1 MPPKDSAGVPAGA
14 AGLSV
19 VVAGGGTAGHIEPAM
34 NLADALRRRNPD
46 ITVTA
51 LGTPTGMENTL
62 VPARGYELR
71 HVPRVPLPRRPNLDL
86 MRLPA
91 TLRGAVRAAG
101 RALDDV
107 GADVVVGFG
116 GYVSVPAYLAARKRK
131 LPIVVHEAN
140 ARPGV
145 ANRLGARLTPFVAVT
160 ARADDLRGAR
170 LLGIPL
176 RRTISTLDRGAARA
190 EARKHFGL
198 EEDRPTLLVFG
209 GSLGARRLNE
219 AATGAA
225 AALRAAG
232 IQVLH
237 SVGREHAESISVP
250 AEPGRAP
257 YVVVPYLERMDLA
270 YAAADV
276 ALCRAGAMTC
286 AELAAVGL
294 PAVYVPLPIGNGE
307 QRLNALPVVEAGGG
321 IVVEDSTVSAAWISE
336 NVVPL
341 MGDPARMTAMG
352 AAAAAH
358 GRRDADEALVDLVLE
373 AVASRAA
380 GAEHRGADDRGADDR
395 GADDRSVG
403 EK

>member
-1 MPPKDSAGVPAGA
+1 MGTH
-14 AGLSV
+14 V

-34 NLADALRRRNPD
+34 NLADALRRRDPAVG
-46 ITVTA
+46 ITA
-51 LGTPTGMENTL
+51 LGTATGMENTL

-71 HVPRVPLPRRPNLDL
+71 HVPRVPLPRKPTLDL
-86 MRLPA
+86 FKLP
-91 TLRGAVRAAG
+91 TNLRAAIKAAG
-101 RALDDV
+101 QVLDDV

-116 GYVSVPAYLAARKRK
+116 GYVSVPAYYAARKRK

-140 ARPGV
+140 ARAGV
-145 ANRLGARLTPFVAVT
+145 ANRLGARMTRFVATT
-160 ARADDLRGAR
+160 AREDDLPHAR
-170 LLGIPL
+170 LIGLPL
-176 RRTISTLDRGAARA
+176 RHTIATLDRSAVRSSARA
-190 EARKHFGL
+190 EFGL
-198 EEDRPTLLVFG
+198 SPELPTLLVFG
-209 GSLGARRLNE
+209 GSLGAKRLND
-219 AATGAA
+219 AAIGA
-225 AALRAAG
+225 LTDFRKAG

-237 SVGREHAESISVP
+237 SVGRENFASVSVP
-250 AEPGRAP
+250 ASDGEAP

-307 QRLNALPVVEAGGG
+307 QRRNALPVVEAGGG
-321 IVVEDSTVSAAWISE
+321 LVVEDSAVNSAWITE

-341 MGDPARMTAMG
+341 VGDPARVSTMG

-373 AVASRAA
+373 AVASGAA
-380 GAEHRGADDRGADDR
+380 R
-395 GADDRSVG
+395 
-403 EK
+403 